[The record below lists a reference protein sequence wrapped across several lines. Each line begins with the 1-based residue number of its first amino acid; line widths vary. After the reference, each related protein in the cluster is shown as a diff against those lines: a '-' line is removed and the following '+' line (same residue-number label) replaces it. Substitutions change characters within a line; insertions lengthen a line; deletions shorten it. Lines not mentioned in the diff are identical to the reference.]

1 MRKQRYFEKV
11 EMFETEMKFI
21 KTHTMAD
28 DVLIRA
34 LSYSLQVCIDIVID
48 CIAMM
53 TKDLG
58 LVVEDDYTNIE
69 KLEKEKA
76 FSKTEANLIRKFN
89 GLRNAIVHKYNH
101 LDLTIIEEGLKQIE
115 NLYELLVK
123 TVDFIEKK
131 LNLHDETQT
140 S

>member
-1 MRKQRYFEKV
+1 MKKQRYFEKV
-11 EMFETEMKFI
+11 EMFETEIQFI
-21 KTHTMAD
+21 KTHTMTD
-28 DVLIRA
+28 DVLKRA
-34 LSYSLQVCIDIVID
+34 LSYSLQVCIDTVID

-69 KLEKEKA
+69 KLENEKA
-76 FSKTEANLIRKFN
+76 FSKTEAILIRKFI
-89 GLRNAIVHKYNH
+89 GLRNAILHKYNH
-101 LDLTIIEEGLKQIE
+101 LDLTLIEEGLKQIE

-131 LNLHDETQT
+131 LNFHDETQT